1 MLVTETKLST
11 HIKSNWKIEDWEGA
25 KRELRRAGY
34 RVTHSAKS
42 CRTGCCAEV
51 DIKDGEKILWQ
62 SANRWDSQYGG
73 RLNHDNLEPEDFI
86 EIFEIL
92 QRYDIEA
99 KWSGEYHKNIGI
111 NLGEGL

>member
-1 MLVTETKLST
+1 MLATETKLST

-42 CRTGCCAEV
+42 CSTGCCA
-51 DIKDGEKILWQ
+51 DIHTKDGEKILWQ
-62 SANRWDSQYGG
+62 SARRWDSQYGG
-73 RLNHDNLEPEDFI
+73 YLNHDNLEPEDFMKV
-86 EIFEIL
+86 FEIL
-92 QRYDIEA
+92 QKYNVSA
-99 KWSGEYHKNIGI
+99 QWSGSYFHCLGI